1 MSCAHADI
9 LLSQWLPC
17 RRILNE
23 RLLRDMSGPLTHAG
37 DEQLS
42 CRQALGPTAFQT
54 SPDPAGMV
62 ELFQP
67 APFGYST
74 HLTPLQQALLPEN
87 VGIWEL
93 FRNIDSDRQS
103 RVLQV
108 WYKLPWHQHR
118 RSHCKAVQEHGLR
131 QSVLHAPGPLLHHSF
146 CVQCHQEAQLQQRG
160 HDACRMSG
168 AGRFW
173 H

>member
-1 MSCAHADI
+1 MNVQMSCGVADT
-9 LLSQWLPC
+9 LLSQWSPC

-37 DEQLS
+37 DKQLS
-42 CRQALGPTAFQT
+42 CRQAPAGHSIET

-67 APFGYST
+67 APFGYSN

-108 WYKLPWHQHR
+108 CCGVP
-118 RSHCKAVQEHGLR
+118 
-131 QSVLHAPGPLLHHSF
+131 
-146 CVQCHQEAQLQQRG
+146 
-160 HDACRMSG
+160 
-168 AGRFW
+168 
-173 H
+173 